1 MTSPGTQQN
10 PGLLPDRTCLMPA
23 ALCAQSITSS
33 RPSPR
38 IEGVREGTQT
48 TGNAHGVRVVAEHL
62 GLDEEEHL
70 HKSHAELPVSAA
82 APRPTPSAT
91 SGQSMR
97 PPKVRRCQIHDTRGR
112 ARRAAQLD
120 RRFLWFI
127 SCPVHRLGVRLAP
140 PRTPPPPTLAPAAA
154 GDSQSPRLVRRPLLP
169 RIASRPWCPRAA
181 LRHKGI
187 PSRLMVASLRK

>member
-1 MTSPGTQQN
+1 
-10 PGLLPDRTCLMPA
+10 MPT

-70 HKSHAELPVSAA
+70 HKSHGDLPVSEA
-82 APRPTPSAT
+82 APRTTPGTT
-91 SGQSMR
+91 SGHSMR
-97 PPKVRRCQIHDTRGR
+97 PSKVRRCQIHHTRGR
-112 ARRAAQLD
+112 ARRAAQLN
-120 RRFLWFI
+120 RRDVRFI
-127 SCPVHRLGVRLAP
+127 SCPAYGLGVRLAQ

-154 GDSQSPRLVRRPLLP
+154 DDSQPPRHVRCPLLA
-169 RIASRPWCPRAA
+169 RIASRPWCGRAA
-181 LRHKGI
+181 LSQGTYLLVLWR
-187 PSRLMVASLRK
+187 RLFAKR